1 MPEYRV
7 AVLWDDAGA
16 IDFVDRSVGVSVA
29 LRDALL
35 SFAERYEALEED
47 DPGEPAVHEEAVTS
61 RSAWRSNSR
70 RMVIYEGEEFRPDR

>member
-1 MPEYRV
+1 MPEYPV
-7 AVLWDDAGA
+7 AVLWDDAGP

-47 DPGEPAVHEEAVTS
+47 DPNEPAVH
-61 RSAWRSNSR
+61 
-70 RMVIYEGEEFRPDR
+70 